1 MEKGKG
7 AWEGN
12 QEVAREAAEKQWRKT
27 WPRNQGRR
35 ELRSRKWGTNTAKK
49 QLNSKMPTGFW
60 SPGSYQ

>member
-7 AWEGN
+7 AWKGN
-12 QEVAREAAEKQWRKT
+12 QGVAREAAEKQGRKT